1 MFVAAAGVVEVGL
14 SGSIVKEYVCVDD
27 RIAGVEYRLVEQVFE
42 RAGGL
47 SATASPI
54 RKFSCSLVGFS
65 FQLALNHR

>member
-42 RAGGL
+42 RAGRLICYGYTDTEVLLLL
-47 SATASPI
+47 SGIFLP
-54 RKFSCSLVGFS
+54 VG
-65 FQLALNHR
+65 AEP

>member
-42 RAGGL
+42 RARRLIGYGYTDTEVL
-47 SATASPI
+47 LL
-54 RKFSCSLVGFS
+54 FSGIFFPVG
-65 FQLALNHR
+65 AEP

>member
-42 RAGGL
+42 RAGRLIGYGYPCFL
-47 SATASPI
+47 
-54 RKFSCSLVGFS
+54 
-65 FQLALNHR
+65 